1 MFVDE
6 RSTRESL
13 VRMVRKITANGA
25 LQDDLLQEALVHLWL
40 TETSRPGQ
48 TKSWYLQSCRF
59 HLSHYLAAGRSVDSA
74 KRRGGQARFD
84 DDLER
89 PIEVI
94 EEVDSGE
101 SVFGLVSA
109 RDLVALLSALLG
121 RQERIVLE
129 CFADGLK
136 LREISRRLKISH
148 TMVIRH
154 RSKIASLLKR
164 LEKITLGAQSVSFKN
179 VPLSRSAGGKL
190 LVKAPRPAALQLEP
204 SVRIS
209 PDSPPQRIASV
220 ICDSS

>member
-6 RSTRESL
+6 ISTRESL
-13 VRMVRKITANGA
+13 VRMVRKVTANGA
-25 LQDDLLQEALVHLWL
+25 LRDDLLQEALVHLWV
-40 TETSRPGQ
+40 TETGRPGQ

-74 KRRGGQARFD
+74 KRRGGQSRFD
-84 DDLER
+84 EDLES

-136 LREISRRLKISH
+136 
-148 TMVIRH
+148 
-154 RSKIASLLKR
+154 
-164 LEKITLGAQSVSFKN
+164 
-179 VPLSRSAGGKL
+179 
-190 LVKAPRPAALQLEP
+190 
-204 SVRIS
+204 
-209 PDSPPQRIASV
+209 
-220 ICDSS
+220 

>member
-6 RSTRESL
+6 ISTRESL
-13 VRMVRKITANGA
+13 VRMVRKVTADGA
-25 LQDDLLQEALVHLWL
+25 LRDDLLQEALVHLWI
-40 TETSRPGQ
+40 TETGRPGQ

-74 KRRGGQARFD
+74 KRRGSQTHFD
-84 DDLER
+84 ENLES

-109 RDLVALLSALLG
+109 RDLLALLSGLLG

-154 RSKIASLLKR
+154 RSKIALLLKR
-164 LEKITLGAQSVSFKN
+164 LEKVTVRAHSVSLN
-179 VPLSRSAGGKL
+179 NAPLGPSARDKLSIKPSRLSSLQVEIPVRTSADPL
-190 LVKAPRPAALQLEP
+190 
-204 SVRIS
+204 
-209 PDSPPQRIASV
+209 PQRIASV